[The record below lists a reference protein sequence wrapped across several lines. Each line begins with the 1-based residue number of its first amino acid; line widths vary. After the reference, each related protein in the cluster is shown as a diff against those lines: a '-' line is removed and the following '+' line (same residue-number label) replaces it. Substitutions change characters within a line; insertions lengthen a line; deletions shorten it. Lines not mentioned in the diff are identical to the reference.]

1 MTSEETPD
9 PSASSGRG
17 PSARSGRDQRQDESP
32 AGEASPPEQH
42 RRGLLPIAGGLGV
55 IVIAFVLFFVVGLAG
70 GGDGGGGGDGPSGG
84 LVTQPAGSPT
94 VEATID
100 LSRPTVVATRDPNAP
115 IPGASEGDRFVVAK
129 IGVDAPLSYKVVYY
143 DGVTGVMPN
152 PDGPDDIAY
161 YDFSAFPGK
170 GGTPGAGGNTVFSGH
185 VDSGRVA
192 CKNGTVR
199 PPCEAVLWDLSRLR
213 LGDEIEV
220 RLAGQVYRYRVTSNQ
235 PVGADSADWDRIV
248 SSTAQESITI
258 ITCGGDFNRETGQYD
273 SRQVVTAIRV

>member
-9 PSASSGRG
+9 PSASSGR
-17 PSARSGRDQRQDESP
+17 DQRQDASP
-32 AGEASPPEQH
+32 AGEASPPERS
-42 RRGLLPIAGGLGV
+42 RRGLLPVAGGLGV
-55 IVIAFVLFFVVGLAG
+55 IVIAFVLFFTVGLAG
-70 GGDGGGGGDGPSGG
+70 GGGGDGGSGPSGG
-84 LVTQPAGSPT
+84 LVAKATGSPT

-100 LSRPTVVATRDPNAP
+100 LNRPTVIATRDPNAP

-129 IGVDAPLSYKVVYY
+129 IGVDAPLSYKVVGP
-143 DGVTGVMPN
+143 DGLMPN
-152 PDGPDDIAY
+152 PNGPDDVAY
-161 YDFSAFPGK
+161 YDFSGFPGM
-170 GGTPGAGGNTVFSGH
+170 GGTPGAGGNTIFSGH

-220 RLAGQVYRYRVTSNQ
+220 RLGGQVYRYRVTSNQ
-235 PVGADSADWDRIV
+235 PVGAESADWDRIV

-258 ITCGGDFNRETGQYD
+258 ITCGGDFNRDTGQYD

>member
-9 PSASSGRG
+9 PSTSSGRD
-17 PSARSGRDQRQDESP
+17 PSAGSGRGQRQDESP
-32 AGEASPPEQH
+32 AAEVSPPEQN

-55 IVIAFVLFFVVGLAG
+55 IVIAFVLFFTVGLAG
-70 GGDGGGGGDGPSGG
+70 GGGGDGGSGPSGG
-84 LVTQPAGSPT
+84 LVTRPAGNAT

-100 LSRPTVVATRDPNAP
+100 LNRPTVIATRDPNAP
-115 IPGASEGDRFVVAK
+115 IPGASAGDRFVIAK
-129 IGVDAPLSYKVVYY
+129 IGVDAPLSYKVVGP
-143 DGVTGVMPN
+143 DGVMPN
-152 PDGPDDIAY
+152 PNGPDDVAY
-161 YDFSAFPGK
+161 YDFSGFTGM

-220 RLAGQVYRYRVTSNQ
+220 RLGGQVYRYRVTSNQ
-235 PVGADSADWDRIV
+235 PVGAESADWDRIV